1 MGQCVKQ
8 NKKCLCSL
16 NALLPTT
23 KLSLFPQQLLA
34 TREAATQKWHFGNE
48 STQQQKSINCT
59 FLILH

>member
-23 KLSLFPQQLLA
+23 KLSLFPQQPLA
-34 TREAATQKWHFGNE
+34 TREAATKNGILVMSQLSNRN
-48 STQQQKSINCT
+48 QSIA
-59 FLILH
+59 LS